1 MAMSQEK
8 IASTLSADGT
18 EMNVTLSGA
27 LSIENAAEL
36 QSALADAIS
45 GAKLVRLELHR
56 LEHVDLT
63 IMQVICS
70 ACRTAAAGG
79 GQLVSDFKLPECM
92 ERFNS
97 SIGAHVASQC
107 SYNKGEPCL
116 WFGGDK
122 TCQR

>member
-1 MAMSQEK
+1 MAMSLEN
-8 IASTLSADGT
+8 ITSSLTADGT
-18 EMNVTLSGA
+18 TINVTLSGA

-36 QSALADAIS
+36 QSVLADAIS
-45 GAKLVRLELHR
+45 GVKLVRLELDR

-79 GQLVSDFKLPECM
+79 GQLVSDFKLPECV
-92 ERFNS
+92 ERFNC

-116 WFGGDK
+116 WFGGGK